1 MYTENFSKKNIKI
14 VIGKLDFN
22 TDIDIAWSDETI
34 EFLNNIYLQINKK
47 KIYKKFTD
55 LITFGFWCRKSNL
68 LKIKSDYEKK
78 YRMFGRGLVLH
89 ITPSNASM
97 NFAFSLAIGLLS
109 GNSNLVRLPQRSF
122 VQTNLLCKIIKKIIH
137 KKNFKNIRKRVC
149 IVKYEKSNEIS
160 AYLSSKVDARI
171 IWGGDETINQFKKYM
186 TKPRC
191 IDLNFSNRYSIC
203 LIKPP
208 LNKLQGDIANL
219 ALRFYNDAYF
229 MDQQGCS
236 SPQAVIWLTKEKKCN
251 FKIKFWKK
259 VSEIVEKNY
268 KSDLSTAGKKISLI
282 SESAIKSNLSF
293 KTKYKNFKIIKI
305 NLKNPSKDIEKI
317 KCQFG
322 TFVEIQITNL
332 KDIKKI
338 ISKQT
343 QTMSLFGIEP
353 KEIEGLIQK
362 YKLPGIDRIVPIGRA
377 FDIGP
382 IWDGY
387 DTITSLSRVIGR

>member
-1 MYTENFSKKNIKI
+1 ME
-14 VIGKLDFN
+14 
-22 TDIDIAWSDETI
+22 
-34 EFLNNIYLQINKK
+34 
-47 KIYKKFTD
+47 
-55 LITFGFWCRKSNL
+55 
-68 LKIKSDYEKK
+68 
-78 YRMFGRGLVLH
+78 
-89 ITPSNASM
+89 
-97 NFAFSLAIGLLS
+97 
-109 GNSNLVRLPQRSF
+109 
-122 VQTNLLCKIIKKIIH
+122 
-137 KKNFKNIRKRVC
+137 
-149 IVKYEKSNEIS
+149 
-160 AYLSSKVDARI
+160 
-171 IWGGDETINQFKKYM
+171 
-186 TKPRC
+186 
-191 IDLNFSNRYSIC
+191 
-203 LIKPP
+203 
-208 LNKLQGDIANL
+208 
-219 ALRFYNDAYF
+219 
-229 MDQQGCS
+229 
-236 SPQAVIWLTKEKKCN
+236 
-251 FKIKFWKK
+251 K

-387 DTITSLSRVIGR
+387 DTITSLSRIIGR